1 MPLTYYYPINTLN
14 FNQGESHMDIFTQLA
29 EAVRTQQQE
38 GDLPDFLA
46 PEILAV
52 TENAQRYKGQEDL
65 VVELLKR
72 VNGV

>member
-1 MPLTYYYPINTLN
+1 
-14 FNQGESHMDIFTQLA
+14 MDIFTQLA